1 MLNYLFN
8 KSFFSFVVVCL
19 LIANQAY
26 CQNNE
31 INFTSITSRSGLSSN
46 TINVIAKDKY
56 GFLWFGTEDGLNKYD
71 GTNFTVYRHKQND
84 KTSLPVNAVS
94 ALYEDK
100 KGNLWIGTDGGSLS
114 VYDRKKDCFINF
126 LNDEKA
132 NQINP
137 IIRFINED
145 SFGKIWIGHFSGLT
159 YINPNYEN
167 ILKSKITNELS
178 PFTASKIG
186 LCFFEDSKK
195 RIWIGTSS
203 GLLLFDNNRKKFTTF
218 DANSAVPKGMSNKA
232 VKSITEDIYH
242 NIWFATDDGLITLG
256 NNRVNFINYS
266 KTINTYLNDK
276 LIYHVAANKGGKL
289 WIGTDEGLNILDI
302 KTNKISNYFPDSRNK
317 NSLSTKSIRYVF
329 IDKDDIHWLGTYQGG
344 VNKYDKNLPIFHL
357 KQSNP
362 FDNYSLK
369 APVVTSF
376 AKGSQSNLVYVGT
389 DGGGLHLYDKKTGLF
404 NHISIQANENYLND
418 LPIQALEKDKS
429 NQLWIGTFSLGLFRY
444 HTTTK
449 AIKQFKKGNSDL
461 SLSSNDVFA
470 IKEDRKGNVW
480 IGTNGNGL
488 NVYNPLTEKI
498 KKFSNEKDANQFSF
512 LSSAYIR
519 SIGEDKFGNIW
530 IGSHGSGLGVY
541 NPQSESIQVYT
552 VNNSKLP
559 ANIVLS
565 VLVTNSGEVLV
576 GSMGGG
582 VSIFNAKTKAFTSF
596 SEEQGLANS
605 VIYKLIEDKHGLIWC
620 STNLGISSFNLKTK
634 KFKNYNFHNGLQNN
648 NYVLGA
654 GLLQTDGTV
663 FFGGLDGLNY
673 FDPSKLKIDE
683 IIPRVILTE
692 LKIANKTINPGP
704 DSPLEEHISIAKRI
718 EIDYKQSFSINFVAL
733 DYTTPQQN
741 KYSYK
746 LEGFEKK
753 WNFVESSKTASYTNL
768 SPGEYVLK
776 VRASNINGVWNSN
789 PTSIII
795 YVKPPFW
802 LTIYAY
808 LFYLIAAV
816 SILFYIRHRGIQKLK
831 FDFALEQEKLKAK
844 QQIEEERREAERLH
858 EFDELK
864 IKFLTNLSHEFRT
877 PVSLIMGPVDQ
888 LIQHEKDSPYHFQLK
903 IIRRNAR
910 RLLNLVNQLLDFG
923 NLKTH
928 EQKLNLAEGDFIS
941 FSKELSDSFKDL
953 AERKQ
958 INFEF
963 KSGIAFYFTSF
974 DHDKIERILFN
985 LLSNAFKFTLKGGE
999 ILLKI
1004 EESDGSQGIKL
1015 SVSDTGIGI
1024 NPENK
1029 DKVFDRFFQDDS
1041 SKSILN
1047 QGSGIGLSIA
1057 SEFVKM
1063 HGGTI
1068 EVESII
1074 GKGSQFTIHFPFQ
1087 RLTNLP
1093 VSEEE
1098 FESIDDESNVSILED
1113 NSGLNIPDATLPV
1126 VLLVEDD
1133 DDFRFYLK
1141 DNLQSFYKIIE
1152 ASNGKEGWQKVL
1164 SAHPQLVVSDISM
1177 PYFNGIELCSKIKSD
1192 KRTNHIPVML
1202 LTALTGEENQ
1212 LLGLETGAND
1222 YLTKPFNFE
1231 ILNIKIRNL
1240 LTLNQRLRNTYSK
1253 QIKVSTTE
1261 VAVESQNEKL
1271 LNKVLQYIEDNLNN
1285 SQLSVEDMSKS
1296 IGMSRGS
1303 LYSKLLELTGETPVE
1318 FIRSVK
1324 LDKAAVLL
1332 EKSDLN
1338 VAQICYSVG
1347 FATPNYFAR
1356 AFKSRFNM
1364 LPSEYINLKRN
1375 ELNS

>member
-1 MLNYLFN
+1 MLSYLFN
-8 KSFFSFVVVCL
+8 KFFFSFVVLCL
-19 LIANQAY
+19 LIVNQAY
-26 CQNNE
+26 SQSNE

-46 TINVIAKDKY
+46 TINVIVKDKH
-56 GFLWFGTEDGLNKYD
+56 GFLWFGSQDGLNKYD

-84 KTSLPVNAVS
+84 ITSLPVNSVT

-100 KGNLWIGTDGGSLS
+100 KGNLWIGTDGGSVS
-114 VYDRKKDCFINF
+114 VYDREKDCFINF
-126 LNDEKA
+126 LNDERV

-137 IIRFINED
+137 IIRFIKED
-145 SFGKIWIGHFSGLT
+145 SFGKIWIGHFNGLS
-159 YINPNYEN
+159 YIQPNHQD
-167 ILKSKITNELS
+167 ILQSKITNEFSSLT
-178 PFTASKIG
+178 TAKIA

-195 RIWIGTSS
+195 RMWIGTSN
-203 GLLLFDNNRKKFTTF
+203 GLLLFDNNRKKFISF
-218 DANSAVPKGMSNKA
+218 NSKKA
-232 VKSITEDIYH
+232 FNNGLLNNNVKSITEDIYR
-242 NIWFATDDGLITLG
+242 NIWFATDDGLIILG
-256 NNRVNFINYS
+256 NNQIDFINHT
-266 KTINTYLNDK
+266 KTVNTYLKDQI
-276 LIYHVAANKGGKL
+276 IYHLAADKEGKL
-289 WIGTDEGLNILDI
+289 WIGTDEGLNILDV
-302 KTNKISNYFPDSRNK
+302 KTNNIFNYFPDSRNK

-329 IDKDDIHWLGTYQGG
+329 IDKDDIYWLATYQGG
-344 VNKYDKNLPIFHL
+344 VNKFDKNLPIFHL

-418 LPIQALEKDKS
+418 LPIQALEKDKN
-429 NQLWIGTFSLGLFRY
+429 NQLWIGTFSMGLFRY
-444 HTTTK
+444 NTTTK
-449 AIKQFKKGNSDL
+449 AIKQFKKGNTVL
-461 SLSSNDVFA
+461 NLSSNDVFA
-470 IKEDRKGNVW
+470 IKEDSQGNVW
-480 IGTNGNGL
+480 IGTNGKGI
-488 NVYNPLTEKI
+488 NVYNPLTGKIEKFLD
-498 KKFSNEKDANQFSF
+498 KSDANKFEFFNNS
-512 LSSAYIR
+512 YTR
-519 SIGEDKFGNIW
+519 SIEEDKFGNIW
-530 IGSHGSGLGVY
+530 IGTHGSGLGVY
-541 NPQSESIQVYT
+541 SPQSKSLQIYT
-552 VNNSKLP
+552 AINNKLP
-559 ANIVLS
+559 SNIILS
-565 VLVTNSGEVLV
+565 VLVTDFGEVIL

-582 VSIFNAKTKAFTSF
+582 ISIFNNQTKSFTSF
-596 SEEQGLANS
+596 SEDQGLANS
-605 VIYKLIEDKHGLIWC
+605 VVYKLIEDKSGLIWC
-620 STNLGISSFNLKTK
+620 STNLGISSFNLKAK
-634 KFKNYNFHNGLQNN
+634 KFKNYNYYNGLQNN
-648 NYVLGA
+648 NFVLGS

-663 FFGGLDGLNY
+663 FFGGQEGLNY
-673 FDPSKLKIDE
+673 FDPSKLKINE
-683 IIPRVILTE
+683 NIPKVIFTE
-692 LKIANKTINPGP
+692 LKIANKIISPGI
-704 DSPLEEHISIAKRI
+704 DMPLEENISVAKRI
-718 EIDYKQSFSINFVAL
+718 EIDYKQSFSLNFVAL

-746 LEGFEKK
+746 LEGFEKN
-753 WNFVESSKTASYTNL
+753 WNFVGSSKTAGYTNL

-776 VRASNINGVWNSN
+776 VRASNIDGVWNSK

-808 LFYLIAAV
+808 LFYLLAFG
-816 SILFYIRHRGIQKLK
+816 SILFYIRYRGIQKLK
-831 FDFALEQEKLKAK
+831 SNFVLEQEKIKAK
-844 QQIEEERREAERLH
+844 QQIEEERREAERLI
-858 EFDELK
+858 EFNELK

-877 PVSLIMGPVDQ
+877 PISLIMGPADQ

-928 EQKLNLAEGDFIS
+928 EQKLNLAEGDFIA

-953 AERKQ
+953 AERKK

-963 KSGIAFYFTSF
+963 NSTVPSYSTSF

-985 LLSNAFKFTLKGGE
+985 LLSNAFKFTLAGGE

-1004 EESDGSQGIKL
+1004 DQLNECEGLKL
-1015 SVSDTGIGI
+1015 SVLDTGVGI
-1024 NPENK
+1024 NAENK

-1047 QGSGIGLSIA
+1047 QGSGIGLSIVN
-1057 SEFVKM
+1057 EFVKM

-1068 EVESII
+1068 EVDSII
-1074 GKGSQFTIHFPFQ
+1074 GKGSKFTV
-1087 RLTNLP
+1087 NLP
-1093 VSEEE
+1093 LPKLKNSPFIEEV
-1098 FESIDDESNVSILED
+1098 FEDFEAEEILQINEHNNV
-1113 NSGLNIPDATLPV
+1113 NTPNATLPV
-1126 VLLVEDD
+1126 VLIVEDN

-1164 SAHPQLVVSDISM
+1164 SSHPQLVVSDISM
-1177 PYFNGIELCSKIKSD
+1177 PFFNGIELCSKIKSD

-1202 LTALTGEENQ
+1202 LTALIGEENQ

-1222 YLTKPFNFE
+1222 YMTKPFNFQ

-1240 LTLNQRLRNTYSK
+1240 LTLNQSFKNTYSK
-1253 QIKVSTTE
+1253 QVKVLTTE
-1261 VAVESQNEKL
+1261 VTVESQNERL

-1285 SQLSVEDMSKS
+1285 SQLSVENMSRT

-1356 AFKSRFNM
+1356 AFKSRFSM

-1375 ELNS
+1375 EVNS